1 MASPTPSSSD
11 HFLNASSPAP
21 ATTPAAPSPSD
32 STRPAFVV
40 RPARTPAE
48 LRTVAD
54 LFRGYAAWL
63 AIDLSFQ
70 SFESELASLP
80 GKYAP
85 GKGGEIL
92 LAYLL
97 SDSADGEETEEAVG
111 CIALRDITD
120 GVGAFRAA
128 AGDDDASA
136 QQQQRSARRI
146 GEFKRLYVLP
156 TGRSLGIGN
165 ALVERAIEVAREQG
179 YAEVLLDTLPRM
191 QGALKLYKRHGFR
204 ETEKYYDTDLEG
216 TIFMSYSFTACSG
229 VRVTRG

>member
-1 MASPTPSSSD
+1 MTSPTPSSSD
-11 HFLNASSPAP
+11 HFLNAASPAP
-21 ATTPAAPSPSD
+21 ATTPVAPSPSD
-32 STRPAFVV
+32 SSTGTRPSFIV

-92 LAYLL
+92 LAYLM
-97 SDSADGEETEEAVG
+97 SDSAEDEEEPVG

-120 GVGAFRAA
+120 AVGAFRAA

-136 QQQQRSARRI
+136 QQQQQRSARRI

-165 ALVERAIEVAREQG
+165 ALVERAIEVAQEQG

-216 TIFMSYSFTACSG
+216 TIFMSYSFTA
-229 VRVTRG
+229 

>member
-1 MASPTPSSSD
+1 MASTASD
-11 HFLNASSPAP
+11 HLLNASSPAP

-32 STRPAFVV
+32 STSTRPSFIV
-40 RPARTPAE
+40 RPARTPAD

-80 GKYAP
+80 GKYAAE
-85 GKGGEIL
+85 KGGEIL

-97 SDSADGEETEEAVG
+97 SSDSAEEVVEEEPVG

-120 GVGAFRAA
+120 AVGDFRAA
-128 AGDDDASA
+128 DGDDASA
-136 QQQQRSARRI
+136 QQQRSAHRI

-216 TIFMSYSFTACSG
+216 TIFMSYSFTA
-229 VRVTRG
+229 